1 MRVEKAGTEDIA
13 ALVEMRIAYLQEDN
27 GDLEEE
33 ELLTIQR
40 DLPGYFQKHLD
51 SDLSAYVIRNGQEI
65 VSCAFLLTVEKPMSP
80 AFLNG
85 KTGTVLNVYTRP
97 EDRRKGYAN
106 AIMRKL
112 LNDAKEQ
119 GISVIELK
127 STEDGYPLYRSLGFA
142 EEDSRYRKMI
152 WKNL

>member
-1 MRVEKAGTEDIA
+1 MRVEKAGTEDID
-13 ALVEMRIAYLQEDN
+13 ALVELRLAYLQEDN
-27 GDLEEE
+27 GNLDED
-33 ELLTIQR
+33 ELLTIRR
-40 DLPGYFQKHLD
+40 DLPGYFQKHLN
-51 SDLSAYVIRNGQEI
+51 SDLSAYVAWNGQEI
-65 VSCAFLLTVEKPMSP
+65 VSCALLLVIEKPMSP

-85 KTGTVLNVYTRP
+85 KTGTILNVYTRP

-106 AIMRKL
+106 AMLRKL

-142 EEDSRYRKMI
+142 EEDSRYRRMI
-152 WKNL
+152 WKDR

>member
-13 ALVEMRIAYLQEDN
+13 ALVEMRIAYLWEDN
-27 GDLEEE
+27 GVLEEE
-33 ELLTIQR
+33 ELLAIQR
-40 DLPGYFQKHLD
+40 DLPGYFQKHLN

-65 VSCAFLLTVEKPMSP
+65 VSCALLLAVEKPMSP

-85 KTGTVLNVYTRP
+85 KTGTILNVYTRP
-97 EDRRKGYAN
+97 GDRRKGYAN

-112 LNDAKEQ
+112 LNDAQEQ
-119 GISVIELK
+119 GTSVIELK